1 MTLIL
6 KNCKFIRAKKLYSL
20 SLGGLAILL
29 KGIARITKVKEEST
43 MADSKKDQQSLVE
56 YEREKLGEEK
66 KIDEFKDQGRVPDQ
80 QNRLKDQENLRK

>member
-1 MTLIL
+1 
-6 KNCKFIRAKKLYSL
+6 
-20 SLGGLAILL
+20 
-29 KGIARITKVKEEST
+29 

-66 KIDEFKDQGRVPDQ
+66 KIDEFKNQGREPDQ